1 MSDRTVAPTAANPQ
15 GWSSA
20 STPEELTRNAVW
32 YAQLKAQEAKK
43 GNFWWNAVKAAAPY
57 FIGAQGVSSLAATA
71 GVGAAGAGAGAAG
84 AAGTGAVGASAGS
97 GAVMAGG
104 SKMSPA
110 LIQAITAGAQHV
122 LGAVAAKKQA
132 NSAQSLEEQKYN
144 DQVATYYAEA
154 QKAEDD
160 RLQKLS
166 LVTSFA
172 KANGLDSALTPEV
185 LASLSKRREPA
196 PPPPY
201 RKGGTPG
208 FGWDLAANA
217 IGDAGAIY
225 GAAKAPKPAAP
236 RLPFMGAPTGA
247 SPNPSFG
254 STNSFFQRPVFSNP
268 PGF

>member
-1 MSDRTVAPTAANPQ
+1 MDPILIMA
-15 GWSSA
+15 
-20 STPEELTRNAVW
+20 
-32 YAQLKAQEAKK
+32 
-43 GNFWWNAVKAAAPY
+43 
-57 FIGAQGVSSLAATA
+57 IAQGVQHLL
-71 GVGAAGAGAGAAG
+71 
-84 AAGTGAVGASAGS
+84 
-97 GAVMAGG
+97 GG
-104 SKMSPA
+104 
-110 LIQAITAGAQHV
+110 L
-122 LGAVAAKKQA
+122 AAKKQA
-132 NSAQSLEEQKYN
+132 NASQNLEQTKYN

-185 LASLSKRREPA
+185 LASLSKRRTPA
-196 PPPPY
+196 APPPY

-236 RLPFMGAPTGA
+236 RLPFMSAPTGA
-247 SPNPSFG
+247 SPNQSFG
-254 STNSFFQRPVFSNP
+254 STNQFFQRPVFSNTP
-268 PGF
+268 NFW